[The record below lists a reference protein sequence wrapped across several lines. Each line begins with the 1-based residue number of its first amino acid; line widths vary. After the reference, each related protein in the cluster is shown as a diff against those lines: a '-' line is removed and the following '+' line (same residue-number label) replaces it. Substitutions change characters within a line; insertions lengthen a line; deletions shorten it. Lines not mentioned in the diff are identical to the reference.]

1 LDRNWTFTLVPT
13 RGPMNLAKQNGGTT
27 AAAFSGASFSSSK
40 VHRTFD
46 SQIHMRQF
54 SHRSCH

>member
-1 LDRNWTFTLVPT
+1 MLVPT